1 MESIKNPLSE
11 ITGNQRCPSGRSL
24 FSVFRYLWNIILE
37 MCKNEQNK
45 YNCNLFLIN
54 VINNKYTL
62 QKHGVL

>member
-1 MESIKNPLSE
+1 MLMGRDEGLDDV
-11 ITGNQRCPSGRSL
+11 TLGRSL